1 MNFPCTH
8 GISWGISTSVPV
20 GQREEACFKFWYIT
34 DLTSKVMTIFSPANS
49 IGKFLFSRWDVIG
62 YYETCFFLPVLLR
75 YNWHSALYKFKVY
88 LCHISLIFSHKYFGI
103 CFSVKLS
110 PLIWLSFLNF
120 LCEYHSFK
128 IRNVRS
134 NIYSSLF
141 ILNLSSAGFICLFIC
156 MNLE

>member
-88 LCHISLIFSHKYFGI
+88 STVVWLKFIMKWLPQNLVKFSYHLSYINNTFFPLQWELFGFTLLTIFIYNIEHCEIHIFQVL
-103 CFSVKLS
+103 
-110 PLIWLSFLNF
+110 
-120 LCEYHSFK
+120 
-128 IRNVRS
+128 RD
-134 NIYSSLF
+134 
-141 ILNLSSAGFICLFIC
+141 
-156 MNLE
+156 